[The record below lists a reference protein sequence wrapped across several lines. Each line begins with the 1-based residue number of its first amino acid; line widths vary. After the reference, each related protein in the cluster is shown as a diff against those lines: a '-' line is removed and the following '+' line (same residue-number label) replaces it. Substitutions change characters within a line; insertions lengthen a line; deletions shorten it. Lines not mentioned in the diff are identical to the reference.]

1 MGLIDFLL
9 LECYMWQR
17 NDSSG
22 RCSRACLWACAQ
34 LRVSKWPLIEF
45 MLAGRFVT

>member
-9 LECYMWQR
+9 LECYTWQG

-22 RCSRACLWACAQ
+22 RRSPACLWACAQ